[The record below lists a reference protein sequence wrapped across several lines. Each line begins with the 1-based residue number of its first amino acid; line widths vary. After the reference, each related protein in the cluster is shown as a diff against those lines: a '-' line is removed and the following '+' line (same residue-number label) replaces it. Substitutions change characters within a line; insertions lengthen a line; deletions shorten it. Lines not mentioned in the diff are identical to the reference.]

1 MFFCFCL
8 QSGLNSLVPFCAHSC
23 HPMHGEC
30 SCQPGWAGLHC
41 NESCPQDTHGP
52 GCQEHCLCLHGGVC
66 LADSGLCRCAPGYTV
81 RLCPTAGK
89 ELSRWAPSSPSFCAS
104 CFQGPH
110 CANLCPPN
118 TYGINCSSRCSCENA
133 IACSPVD
140 GTCICKEG
148 NGLGRGRL
156 GAVLRA
162 EVGVGMRRAH
172 TGLSL
177 LERILGTDPG

>member
-1 MFFCFCL
+1 M
-8 QSGLNSLVPFCAHSC
+8 SS
-23 HPMHGEC
+23 E
-30 SCQPGWAGLHC
+30 QPLI
-41 NESCPQDTHGP
+41 
-52 GCQEHCLCLHGGVC
+52 LRFL
-66 LADSGLCRCAPGYTV
+66 
-81 RLCPTAGK
+81 
-89 ELSRWAPSSPSFCAS
+89 
-104 CFQGPH
+104 FQGPH

-118 TYGINCSSRCSCENA
+118 TYGINCSSHCSCENA